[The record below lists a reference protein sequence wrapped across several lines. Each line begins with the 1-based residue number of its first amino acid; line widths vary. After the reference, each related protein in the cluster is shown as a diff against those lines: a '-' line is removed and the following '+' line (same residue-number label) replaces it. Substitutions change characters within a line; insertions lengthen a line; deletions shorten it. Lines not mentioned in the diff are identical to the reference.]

1 MRHDVVEVAW
11 TIGGH
16 FEVEAGLPGRRLSLP
31 GAWVGRNSTG
41 LGILAG
47 LRRRLVTLG
56 WLVALRRLV
65 TRRRNIAGLRRL
77 GAGLR
82 RLWCFIW
89 GTHGITLDRRLKD
102 A

>member
-1 MRHDVVEVAW
+1 M
-11 TIGGH
+11 
-16 FEVEAGLPGRRLSLP
+16 EAGLPGRRLSLP

-77 GAGLR
+77 
-82 RLWCFIW
+82 WCFIW